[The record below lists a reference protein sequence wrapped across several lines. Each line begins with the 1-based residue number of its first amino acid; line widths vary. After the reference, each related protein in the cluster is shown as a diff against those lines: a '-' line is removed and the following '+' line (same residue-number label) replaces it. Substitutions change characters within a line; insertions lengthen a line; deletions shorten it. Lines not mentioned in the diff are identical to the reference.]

1 MRSIFRGKDYS
12 KGVSQTQ
19 LRNIANV
26 GAVNTGVTAE
36 EYGDGRNHVTVLTV
50 SQVDALTL
58 GDSENLADGYL
69 LYTLPAGSVVVSV
82 TYMSMAITA
91 ASPQLIN
98 DTPDVGIGTTIATG
112 AVLVLDGTA
121 GFEDLLTGQAADDC
135 NGTAEVIA
143 LIPTAGSPHIIAAGG
158 DHTVH
163 FNAAA
168 TWSNDTSTDLTADIA
183 GTVVLV
189 WTFLA

>member
-1 MRSIFRGKDYS
+1 MRSIFRGKDYP

-19 LRNIANV
+19 LRNIGNV

-112 AVLVLDGTA
+112 AV
-121 GFEDLLTGQAADDC
+121 
-135 NGTAEVIA
+135 
-143 LIPTAGSPHIIAAGG
+143 GS
-158 DHTVH
+158 
-163 FNAAA
+163 
-168 TWSNDTSTDLTADIA
+168 
-183 GTVVLV
+183 
-189 WTFLA
+189 